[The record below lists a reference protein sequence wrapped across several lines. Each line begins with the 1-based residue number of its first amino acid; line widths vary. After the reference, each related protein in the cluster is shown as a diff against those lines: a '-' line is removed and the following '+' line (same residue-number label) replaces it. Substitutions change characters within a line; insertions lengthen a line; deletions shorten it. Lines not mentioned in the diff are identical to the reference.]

1 MTPLVKTILL
11 IVGIV
16 AIIAV
21 AVLGGIYFFVL
32 WDCIEDLFKK
42 HKK

>member
-1 MTPLVKTILL
+1 MTPFAKTLLL

-32 WDCIEDLFKK
+32 WDCIEDLFRKRK
-42 HKK
+42 I